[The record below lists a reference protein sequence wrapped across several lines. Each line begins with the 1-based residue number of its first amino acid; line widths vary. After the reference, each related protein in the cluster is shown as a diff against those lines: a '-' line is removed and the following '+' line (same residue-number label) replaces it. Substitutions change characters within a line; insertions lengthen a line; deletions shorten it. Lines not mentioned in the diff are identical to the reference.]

1 MALNTYFDQ
10 FTDTAEQDLAEDLIV
25 ESIEIHGHNV
35 YYVPKTLVNF
45 DGVYGEDDLSEY
57 NSAYQ
62 IEMYIKNVDGFGGM
76 GDLMT
81 KVGFQINDSMNLT
94 VARRTFGE
102 LVTAEEPA
110 RTRPLE
116 GDLIFFPLNQKLF
129 QIRFVEHEAAFY
141 QFGALYTW
149 DLSIELFEYSGERLN
164 TGIAAIDNIERDHS
178 TVSITGA
185 ILTDLDM
192 MITDSDGFPIVS
204 SYLDEEVEGTYF
216 TDSPEI
222 EVEGEDYIDFTDA
235 NPFGEP

>member
-1 MALNTYFDQ
+1 MALNTYFEQ
-10 FTDTAEQDLAEDLIV
+10 FYDTAEQDLAEDLVV

-35 YYVPKTLVNF
+35 YYIPKTLVNF

-62 IEMYIKNVDGFGGM
+62 IEMYIKNVNGFGGM

-81 KVGFQINDSMNLT
+81 KVGFQINDSMSLT

-102 LVTAEEPA
+102 LVTTEDAT

-129 QIRFVEHEAAFY
+129 QIRFVEHEATFY

-164 TGIAAIDNIERDHS
+164 TGIAAIDNIERDHTIAS
-178 TVSITGA
+178 PTGA
-185 ILTDLDM
+185 ILTDDLS
-192 MITDSDGFPIVS
+192 MITDTDGFPIVS
-204 SYLDEEVEGTYF
+204 SFLDEEVEGSYF

-222 EVEGEDYIDFTDA
+222 AAEGEDYIDFSDE